1 MKMMIISFS
10 WTSDAFKANRKTKT
24 RRQWVDGYA
33 KRFEVGDIC
42 KAYNKQPRF
51 GGKQIGLIKLTK
63 SPYQQQIRDMPDS
76 DFEAEFLED
85 SSPMGEIHKQEPK
98 DSAGTFGTT
107 GTSQRHVAHK
117 VFFTT
122 LTAGVHTFELNY
134 RTDNGGDESS
144 IWDAVVEIWRV
155 S

>member
-1 MKMMIISFS
+1 MMIISFS

-76 DFEAEFLED
+76 DFEAEGFAYMEENNIEIWGKDARQSFED
-85 SSPMGEIHKQEPK
+85 WRC
-98 DSAGTFGTT
+98 D
-107 GTSQRHVAHK
+107 
-117 VFFTT
+117 
-122 LTAGVHTFELNY
+122 
-134 RTDNGGDESS
+134 GGYY
-144 IWDAVVEIWRV
+144 WVVEFEKIK
-155 S
+155 